1 MFCIYVDVWI
11 LKESLFVYAVQV
23 WGKSMSNIKMKMD
36 FCMWHTAVKPHSAD
50 RQQMITFMLTSA
62 GFGHLQLCL
71 IKILM
76 AVCILCVLL
85 KEWDILSM
93 YFN

>member
-11 LKESLFVYAVQV
+11 LKESLSVYAVQV

-50 RQQMITFMLTSA
+50 RQQMITFMFTST
-62 GFGHLQLCL
+62 GFGHLQLSD
-71 IKILM
+71 KDTYG
-76 AVCILCVLL
+76 CVY
-85 KEWDILSM
+85 IVYYSRSGI
-93 YFN
+93 Y